1 MRNLLHRS
9 IVILGVLLAA
19 TQVAPAQAIVSAQ
32 RGAEFSA
39 FGQATYITPDWGQK
53 NNFGYT
59 LGVDYTRFIRSIVQ
73 PSIEFRITR
82 ANGDDV
88 SERSYAGGLKLA
100 AGSFRGVEPY
110 ITVLL
115 GHGNI
120 DMHHATSN
128 YVGDSGMIYSL
139 GGGGEFNVTSK
150 IKARVDVTRQ
160 SWYLS
165 PNVLNPWTYSVGASY
180 RVGLHGFGVR

>member
-19 TQVAPAQAIVSAQ
+19 THIASAQAIVSAE
-32 RGAEFSA
+32 RGAEISA
-39 FGQATYITPDWGQK
+39 FGQATLVTPDWGQK
-53 NNFGYT
+53 NNLGYT

-73 PSIEFRITR
+73 PSIELRITR
-82 ANGDDV
+82 ADGLDV
-88 SERSYAGGLKLA
+88 AERSYAGGLKLA

-110 ITVLL
+110 VTVLL

-120 DMHHATSN
+120 DMHHSTNS

-139 GGGGEFNVTSK
+139 GGGGELNVTSK
-150 IKARVDVTRQ
+150 IKLRLDMTRQ
-160 SWYLS
+160 TWHLD
-165 PNVLNPWTYSVGASY
+165 PNVLNPLTFSVGVSY
-180 RVGLHGFGVR
+180 RLGLHGLRVQ

>member
-19 TQVAPAQAIVSAQ
+19 THIASAQAIVSAE
-32 RGAEFSA
+32 RGAEISA

-53 NNFGYT
+53 NNLGYT
-59 LGVDYTRFIRSIVQ
+59 LGADYTRFIRSIVQ

-82 ANGDDV
+82 ANGLDV
-88 SERSYAGGLKLA
+88 DERSYAGGLKLA

-110 ITVLL
+110 VTVLL

-120 DMHHATSN
+120 DMHHATSS
-128 YVGDSGMIYSL
+128 YVGDSGMIYSF
-139 GGGGEFNVTSK
+139 GGGGEFNATSHLK
-150 IKARVDVTRQ
+150 VRLDMTRQ
-160 SWYLS
+160 TWHLD
-165 PNVLNPWTYSVGASY
+165 PNVLNPVTFSVGVSY
-180 RVGLHGFGVR
+180 RLGLHGLRVQ